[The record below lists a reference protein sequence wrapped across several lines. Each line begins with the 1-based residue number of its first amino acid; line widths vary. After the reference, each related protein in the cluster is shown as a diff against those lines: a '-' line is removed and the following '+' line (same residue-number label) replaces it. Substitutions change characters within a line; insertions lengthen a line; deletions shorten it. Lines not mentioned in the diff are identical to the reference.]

1 LIHRTAENLENV
13 AAVLRDLNARLRVHG
28 LSDEESAGLPMQLD
42 GIAIGR
48 MEISTWRT
56 SAGDLD
62 LLIDIPSRDGSRV
75 LYGDV
80 VRRAV
85 MLVVNDEVTVV
96 VADLHDIIASKEWAN
111 RPKDREALPE
121 LRSLVA
127 QMELDESPW
136 QSREPPIRPER
147 EGPGLGL

>member
-1 LIHRTAENLENV
+1 
-13 AAVLRDLNARLRVHG
+13 
-28 LSDEESAGLPMQLD
+28 MQLD

-96 VADLHDIIASKEWAN
+96 VADLHVDAH
-111 RPKDREALPE
+111 
-121 LRSLVA
+121 
-127 QMELDESPW
+127 
-136 QSREPPIRPER
+136 
-147 EGPGLGL
+147 